1 MQQSMEEMMAQ
12 MSQALFP
19 NGDQDI
25 QAGAQEFVH
34 LVKNAVDLEGAT
46 RVFMKSAF
54 ISRFF
59 AGFSVAKLQD
69 HLVSNLAD
77 KYFNECQLK
86 NYYRYLYSLTFV
98 DFLYQKSPSQLS
110 HIPGA
115 DPATEAQFYME
126 ESWTTIEDDGF
137 EIPEEYRQTWL
148 KLIPKNVARFCLDGV
163 KKNPQAVDLDEIPG
177 TTGKFGLEVTNPI
190 PTFGVPGIYLYL
202 HNLHLPDG
210 QATKWERTH
219 AVTASNIATMI
230 DEYKVYDMENNFI
243 CNLYL
248 TPYHKKVSEK
258 APEGF
263 QMHPDFGLMLR

>member
-25 QAGAQEFVH
+25 QAGANE
-34 LVKNAVDLEGAT
+34 LLYIVKNDIDAEGAT

-59 AGFSVAKLQD
+59 AGFNVAKLQE
-69 HLVSNLAD
+69 HLVSNLATQ
-77 KYFNECQLK
+77 YFNEHQLH
-86 NYYRYLYSLTFV
+86 NYYRYLQSLNFV
-98 DFLYQKSPSQLS
+98 DFLYQTPLSQLS
-110 HIPGA
+110 RLPGV
-115 DPATEAQFYME
+115 DPATEAQFYVH
-126 ESWTTIEDDGF
+126 ESWNATESEPV
-137 EIPEEYRQTWL
+137 EIPETYRQNWL
-148 KLIPKNVARFCLDGV
+148 KLIPKNVAEFSLNGI
-163 KKNPQAVDLDEIPG
+163 KKNPQVTDANEIPG
-177 TTGKFGLEVTNPI
+177 TTGGFGREVTNPV

-202 HNLHLPDG
+202 YHLQLPDG
-210 QATKWERTH
+210 QNTKWQRTH
-219 AVTASNIATMI
+219 AVTAPNIATMI
-230 DEYKVYDMENNFI
+230 DEYQVYDQENNFI

-248 TPYHKKVSEK
+248 NPYHNTVSEK